1 MQNQL
6 IGATKIRIENKL
18 LNRRFSIMMHSRV
31 STLIHKLRHKTMMNF
46 RPLLLLASV
55 FLVTQGQAQ
64 EHLIENAQWRSFFDS
79 FNAEGTMVVLDQ
91 RGKQQAELALQ
102 VFNPERASAR
112 LSPASTFKI
121 PHTLFALDSGAI
133 ADEFQVFE
141 WDGVVR
147 SYAPHNQDQDL
158 RAAIRNSALWVFEII
173 AGEIG
178 EPRAK
183 TYLERIQ
190 YGNANPSS
198 DAGAYWVEGE
208 LAISAIEQVEFLR
221 RLFYNE
227 LPFKKEHQLLLKDV
241 LVVEAG
247 RDWIL
252 RAKTGFQGA
261 HGWWVGWVEWPDG
274 PVFFALNID
283 TPNGM
288 EDTYKREAI
297 ATEILQSLQA
307 LP

>member
-1 MQNQL
+1 MKRFVLLTTVLL
-6 IGATKIRIENKL
+6 IAK
-18 LNRRFSIMMHSRV
+18 
-31 STLIHKLRHKTMMNF
+31 
-46 RPLLLLASV
+46 
-55 FLVTQGQAQ
+55 GQAQ
-64 EHLIENAQWRSFFDS
+64 ESITEEAQWLTFFDS
-79 FNAEGTMVVLDQ
+79 FNAEGTMVVRDQ
-91 RGKQQAELALQ
+91 RNKDAAEVVLQ
-102 VFNPERASAR
+102 VFNPDRASTR
-112 LSPASTFKI
+112 LSPASTYKI

-141 WDGVVR
+141 WDGVER

-173 AGEIG
+173 AEAIG
-178 EPRAK
+178 ESRAR

-190 YGNANPSS
+190 YGNADPSS
-198 DAGAYWVEGE
+198 NAGAYWVEGN
-208 LAISAIEQVEFLR
+208 LAISAFEQVEFLNK
-221 RLFYNE
+221 LFYNE
-227 LPFKKEHQLLLKDV
+227 LPFSKEHQLLLKDV

-252 RAKTGFQGA
+252 RAKSGFQGS
-261 HGWWVGWVEWPDG
+261 HGWWVGWVEWPEG

-297 ATEILQSLQA
+297 AREILQSLQA